1 MVIVM
6 NNQSNQDRTYIYER
20 VDDQIYAREFGS
32 THRQLVGCYDSQQK
46 EVAERRYYMN
56 HINTV
61 LIMCEKY
68 PDMRE
73 LLDRLFV
80 LYNLRKVYD

>member
-1 MVIVM
+1 MVTNM
-6 NNQSNQDRTYIYER
+6 NNQSNQGKTYIYER
-20 VDDQIYAREFGS
+20 VDDRIYAREFGS
-32 THRQLVGCYDSQQK
+32 NHRQLVGYDSQQK
-46 EVAERRYYMN
+46 EAAERRYYMN

-61 LIMCEKY
+61 LTMCEKY

-80 LYNLRKVYD
+80 LYNLRKVHD